1 LEGLEQ
7 AAGCRRHH
15 NRTWAAKSPIEESV
29 QATADTVCPQEL
41 EATPL
46 SVASSAADI
55 AGAPAEVHTSLEVLS
70 ELYNYN
76 HWLFNKVRPFVGET
90 VCEVGC
96 GIGNI
101 TQFLLNRR
109 QVVGIEPL
117 AASLRQSTERFRDHL
132 NTRFFNG
139 VLQDCPNETVPAGAF
154 DTVLCMNVLEHIED
168 DVGALNTMRLLCGP
182 HGRVVILVPAHMSI
196 YGELDRAFG
205 HCRRYNHK
213 SLAAVFSKAGLLPTY
228 GRYMNAIGYFGWFWE
243 GRCLR
248 RQQINLQSARLF
260 NRLVPFIDAFERLLP
275 LPFGQSLLMVGRPES
290 R

>member
-1 LEGLEQ
+1 M
-7 AAGCRRHH
+7 
-15 NRTWAAKSPIEESV
+15 
-29 QATADTVCPQEL
+29 QATLDTVCPQSL
-41 EATPL
+41 ETVSLPVE
-46 SVASSAADI
+46 SGVTGTAD
-55 AGAPAEVHTSLEVLS
+55 APVEVHTSLEVLS

-109 QVVGIEPL
+109 HVAGIEPL
-117 AASLRQSTERFRDHL
+117 AASLRQSMQRFRDHL

-139 VLQDCPNETVPAGAF
+139 FLQDCPNEAVPAEAF

-168 DVGALNTMRLLCGP
+168 DVGALHTMRVLCRSR
-182 HGRVVILVPAHMSI
+182 GRVVILVPAHMSI

-205 HCRRYNHK
+205 HCRRYNRK
-213 SLAAVFSKAGLLPTY
+213 TLATAFLKAGLVPIY
-228 GRYMNAIGYFGWFWE
+228 SRYINTIGYFGWLWE
-243 GRCLR
+243 GRCLGR
-248 RQQINLQSARLF
+248 RQINPRSARLF

-275 LPFGQSLLMVGRPES
+275 LPFGQSLLMVGQPET